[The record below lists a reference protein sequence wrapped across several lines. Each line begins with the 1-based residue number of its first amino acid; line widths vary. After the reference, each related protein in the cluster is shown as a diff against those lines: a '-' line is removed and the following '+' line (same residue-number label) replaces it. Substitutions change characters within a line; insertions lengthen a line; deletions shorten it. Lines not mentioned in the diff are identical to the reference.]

1 MYHLNNQYYR
11 KLLIN
16 MEISYLN
23 EFIVLAKYQNYF
35 KASQDL
41 YIAQST
47 LSKHI
52 VTLENECGYRLIDRS
67 NKQFELT
74 ESGKLFLH
82 YAKMI
87 CQNHKDLITK
97 LEQQNHDNLLTI
109 NLGASRL
116 MIEYGITNIVSQC
129 IQKFPNVRFRI
140 HEGSEQDL
148 QQLIEDGAID
158 ISFLREERPV
168 HEAHAFTYLEEKL
181 CAVVHE
187 SHPLAHVPEVTLDM
201 LEGES
206 LYLTPDFAIEHQA
219 FLDYCENQQF
229 YPHISFTAPRIEN
242 LLEMANIN
250 NGVALIMEQQAK
262 FYITSPLKMVPFKSP
277 ITSYINVKVYD
288 HILPSNEIDELMKL
302 IQACSHDKH

>member
-1 MYHLNNQYYR
+1 
-11 KLLIN
+11 

-168 HEAHAFTYLEEKL
+168 HETHAFTYLEEKL

-187 SHPLAHVPEVTLDM
+187 SHPLVHVPEVTLDM

-206 LYLTPDFAIEHQA
+206 LYLTPDFAIEHQS

-229 YPHISFTAPRIEN
+229 YPYISFTAPRIEN
-242 LLEMANIN
+242 FLEMANIN